1 LTAPTGWQVFA
12 APDETAA
19 SGTTPV
25 NAAVTYGGSTSYVQ
39 PVLNSDG
46 TPAIWFKLNTYGA
59 FDYTTSPATPYFQ
72 SFVLDVR
79 VTLTVLQSQKD
90 TETGTFRS
98 QRMQTHIVP
107 KNINNALAIAQNGGS
122 LYLPPAPLDPTT
134 GNKLPLP

>member
-1 LTAPTGWQVFA
+1 MRPA
-12 APDETAA
+12 ARLHGA
-19 SGTTPV
+19 V
-25 NAAVTYGGSTSYVQ
+25 NAAIDYGASTSYVQ

-46 TPAIWFKLNTYGA
+46 TPAIWYKLNAYGA
-59 FDYTTSPATPYFQ
+59 FDSTTSPPTPYFQ
-72 SFVLDVR
+72 TFVLDVR
-79 VTLTVLQSQKD
+79 VALTVQQSQKD

-122 LYLPPAPLDPTT
+122 LYLPPPPLDPTT